1 MRSSFFVL
9 SGLAAVATALP
20 QTHLYTIYGRG
31 YNATGNPNGSGNGT
45 DTGTFNAALVPE
57 FGIQSGQNPD
67 GTGNCDG
74 NNGVLIPCQC
84 PPDRNDFIEKVKD
97 AAAAGSS
104 SGVPVKFPTDDSSAS
119 EKQRIQTAI
128 IVLQNFNGQKGSGC
142 PAAATT
148 FLAQLAKA

>member
-1 MRSSFFVL
+1 MRSSFSIL
-9 SGLAAVATALP
+9 AGLATVATALP

-31 YNATGNPNGSGNGT
+31 YNGTGNPNGWNGT
-45 DTGTFNAALVPE
+45 DTGAFNAALVPE

-84 PPDRNDFIEKVKD
+84 PPDRNDFIEKVKE

-104 SGVPVKFPTDDSSAS
+104 SGVPVQFPTDNSKAS

-148 FLAQLAKA
+148 FLARLAAA